1 MRTRMMILTGALLLV
16 FAGAAQAQQESAAA
30 PQTPAATPVPVPTS
44 PSTPKIG
51 RVDFGFR
58 GDSITGDAARYQRFR
73 DLRDGGYV
81 DRFRYAKETDAWG
94 FRASAGNVGYRDQ
107 RYSAQFESAGKLKI
121 SGDWNQVPL
130 FITDNYRTLY
140 KDNGNGVL
148 TIDDSIQSTLQNAGA
163 ANSAPTYNAMTGF
176 LNATSRADLRGRR
189 DVGTVN
195 LVYNVNRDVDV
206 KFDLRNTNRSGY
218 NLMSFGFGT
227 SPGLNPALEF
237 GVPTDD
243 RTTDVRGSVEYANGK
258 GLVAVGYNASWFENH
273 RPTVQFDNP
282 LRATDISG
290 GASTGLAVLWP
301 TNRSVSFNVNGSYKL
316 PARSRAS
323 AYVSVG
329 QWHQNEAL
337 VAPTVNTAVA
347 LLVPPLERA
356 TADAKADI
364 VSTVLNFN
372 SRPTQYVWLN
382 ANYRYYD
389 YANKT
394 PHFASPQLVGD
405 WALGSAIWENEPS
418 SLKRHTM
425 DLEASLSPHRY
436 FGVNVGFN
444 RENTDRTFRIFENTA
459 ENTFRVGLDSTGN
472 QWITLR
478 TKYEHAVRE
487 GSHFEEHLL
496 DEVGEQPG
504 MRHFDIADRTRDRVT
519 ATVSVTPVS
528 FLDISASAANGRD
541 KYGETGFGLRSN
553 KNNTWTFGV
562 DVLPM
567 PTVSFGAHYGHEKY
581 TAMQYSR
588 TANPLSATDVT
599 FNDPT
604 RDWWLDQD
612 DTVKTFSASAD
623 FLKTIT
629 KTDIRVGYD
638 ISDGRATYVYNL
650 KPEQRVFTTTPLR
663 QLSPLKNR
671 LTSGRV
677 DLQYYIRENLA
688 FGGAYWY
695 EGYKVDDFALGP
707 ETLNQLNPTNA
718 AGTFAAT
725 IYSGYLYRDYKAHTG
740 WLRMTVLW

>member
-130 FITDNYRTLY
+130 FITDTYRTLF

-148 TIDDSIQSTLQNAGA
+148 TIDDSIQQTLQNAGA
-163 ANSAPTYNAMTGF
+163 ANSAPTYNAMSGF